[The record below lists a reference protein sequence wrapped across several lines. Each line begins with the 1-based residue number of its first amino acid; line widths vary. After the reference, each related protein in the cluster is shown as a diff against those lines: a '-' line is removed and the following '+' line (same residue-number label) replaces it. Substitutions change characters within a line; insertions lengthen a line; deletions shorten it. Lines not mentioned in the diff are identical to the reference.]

1 MAGKENDESRRNQF
15 EQELGRERYV
25 ERIPAKEGMI
35 AGSSSEKKR
44 VAAYCRVS
52 TDSEEQLMSYV
63 TQKQAY
69 EDLINGRQDWE
80 LVGIYADEGIS
91 GTSMKH
97 RDEFNRLIEDAKAGK
112 IDMVITKSI
121 SRFARN
127 VVDCVTIVRMLKD
140 LSPPV
145 AVLFE
150 DMNIDT
156 LSMSGELLLVILA
169 AVAQG
174 ESEMKSVSVKWG
186 FRKRFEKG
194 IPKIAPLYGYY
205 KEGRNLIVNED
216 EAAVVQFIYQMYL
229 DGNSIGHICNVLN
242 NHMQVLSPKGRKWTY
257 STARG
262 ILQNEKYCGDVI
274 TQKTI
279 CVDMFEHKTV
289 KNKGQLDQFKIPDH
303 HEAIIEKEVWELV
316 QKLLDEKIFSGD
328 LKWEDWL
335 ETEDALDQPAEG
347 LTGFSVVKAS
357 YGRVHSRKRKEK
369 ADE

>member
-1 MAGKENDESRRNQF
+1 MTGKENDDSRRNQF
-15 EQELGRERYV
+15 ERELGQERHV
-25 ERIPAKEGMI
+25 ERIPAKESI
-35 AGSSSEKKR
+35 HTDSSAAKKR

-97 RDEFNRLIEDAKAGK
+97 RDEFNRLVNDAKAGK

-145 AVLFE
+145 AVFFE
-150 DMNIDT
+150 DMNINT

-205 KEGRNLIVNED
+205 KEGRTLTINED

-229 DGNSIGHICNVLN
+229 DGNSIGHICYVLN
-242 NHMQVLSPKGRKWTY
+242 NHMRVPSPKGRKWTY
-257 STARG
+257 STTRG

-303 HEAIIEKEVWELV
+303 HDAIIEKEAWELV
-316 QKLLDEKIFSGD
+316 QNLLGEKSYSRE

-335 ETEDALDQPAEG
+335 EAKDVSDQPAEG
-347 LTGFSVVKAS
+347 LTGFSVVKVS
-357 YGRVHSRKRKEK
+357 YGRVHSRKRKENSN
-369 ADE
+369 E